1 MMVEEKTVVLNRHY
15 ASLNVSVVR
24 IVCKMQLN
32 IKKMH
37 QKGCLV
43 PFSGIMNRMRHISTR
58 VGLLLSTYKI
68 ITKKKSSRMCT
79 ACLS

>member
-15 ASLNVSVVR
+15 ASLKGSVVR

-37 QKGCLV
+37 QKAALA
-43 PFSGIMNRMRHISTR
+43 PF
-58 VGLLLSTYKI
+58 
-68 ITKKKSSRMCT
+68 
-79 ACLS
+79 